1 MNTKQFFSAMA
12 AALVLCAAS
21 LNAKTADARQGYFGL
36 KWGTSTRDAENA
48 KHKLTRLSLAEE
60 KRLQAANGYPET
72 VMIYDIAP
80 DTKKVQK
87 VVFYY
92 YNDRL
97 FMVNETMAFDG
108 KQKTLESRY
117 GSFKDIGVS
126 WKNGVYT
133 DETRD
138 TDGNI
143 RSRSI
148 AIDTT
153 AAPGMVSVT
162 LCDWAVCKM
171 LNDAAKENGTAD
183 DPFITEFKA
192 MAQKLAPEKKS
203 GTKPSY
209 AVVTLTTDN
218 RNPSIETYV
227 TDALTE
233 AVFDTGTVRIIERAN
248 LENILSEQQ
257 FQSSGLVN
265 EDTAKAIGSIAGA
278 DYVCYG
284 TIKDSG
290 TTLLVSAR
298 VVDVENGEI
307 CAMSRA
313 AVQKD
318 DYVNAHIN
326 DKPVPKPQTA
336 PQAKPATETTT
347 AASTEAATAV
357 ATNAPAQPAEE
368 HPAETPQPA
377 PEAKKPLPEKLEDG
391 TYTILPKIQGW
402 LGALRLNVYL
412 EKIFVANGY
421 MILCFTGD
429 GNRKNFG
436 YYEKITLQDAENS
449 SVKYNQIRTDE
460 NNNYFM
466 VTFQLP
472 SQGRHFKLYT
482 PNHTP
487 PFLMNDIVLDKPDDK

>member
-1 MNTKQFFSAMA
+1 MNTKKFFSAA
-12 AALVLCAAS
+12 ATLVLCAAF
-21 LNAKTADARQGYFGL
+21 LNAGTADARQGYFGL
-36 KWGTSTRDAENA
+36 KWGTSARDAENA
-48 KHKLTRLSLAEE
+48 KHKLTRLTLAEE

-80 DTKKVQK
+80 GSKKLKK

-97 FMVNETMAFDG
+97 FMVNETMEFDG

-117 GSFKDIGVS
+117 GAFKDIGVA

-138 TDGNI
+138 ADGNI
-143 RSRSI
+143 RRRSLV
-148 AIDTT
+148 IDTT
-153 AAPGMVSVT
+153 TAPGMVSVT
-162 LCDWAVCKM
+162 MCDWAVCKM
-171 LNDAAKENGTAD
+171 LNDATKETGTAD

-233 AVFDTGTVRIIERAN
+233 AVFDTGSVRIIERAN

-290 TTLLVSAR
+290 ATLLVSAR

-326 DKPVPKPQTA
+326 DKPVPKPQPA
-336 PQAKPATETTT
+336 PQPKPTTEKTT
-347 AASTEAATAV
+347 AAATAV

-368 HPAETPQPA
+368 RPKETAQPA
-377 PEAKKPLPEKLEDG
+377 PKVKKPLPEKLEDG
-391 TYTILPKIQGW
+391 EYTISPRIQGW
-402 LGALRLNVYL
+402 NGALRVDAYL
-412 EKIFVANGY
+412 EKIVVANGY
-421 MILCFTGD
+421 MVLFISGSASRHFSGSM
-429 GNRKNFG
+429 
-436 YYEKITLQDAENS
+436 ILQD
-449 SVKYNQIRTDE
+449 TDNTSMTYKE
-460 NNNYFM
+460 ITCDKNNNFYM
-466 VTFQLP
+466 ITFQAP
-472 SQGRHFKLYT
+472 KQGRHFKLYD
-482 PNHTP
+482 NDTP
-487 PFLMNDIVLDKPDDK
+487 PNIMNDIIIGEPDGK

>member
-1 MNTKQFFSAMA
+1 MNTKKFFSAA
-12 AALVLCAAS
+12 ATLVLCAAF
-21 LNAKTADARQGYFGL
+21 LNAGTADARQGYFGL
-36 KWGTSTRDAENA
+36 KWGTSARDAQNA
-48 KHKLTRLSLAEE
+48 KHKLTRLTLAEE
-60 KRLQAANGYPET
+60 KRLQAANDYPET

-80 DTKKVQK
+80 GSKKLKK

-97 FMVNETMAFDG
+97 FMVNETMEFDG

-117 GSFKDIGVS
+117 GAFKDIGVA

-138 TDGNI
+138 ADGNI
-143 RSRSI
+143 RRRSLV
-148 AIDTT
+148 IDTT
-153 AAPGMVSVT
+153 TAPGMVSVT
-162 LCDWAVCKM
+162 MCDWAVCKM
-171 LNDAAKENGTAD
+171 LNDAAKETGTAD

-233 AVFDTGTVRIIERAN
+233 AVFDTGSVRIIERAN

-290 TTLLVSAR
+290 ATLLVSAR

-326 DKPVPKPQTA
+326 DKPVPKPQPA
-336 PQAKPATETTT
+336 PQPKPTTEMTT
-347 AASTEAATAV
+347 AATTEAATAV

-368 HPAETPQPA
+368 TPKETAQPA
-377 PEAKKPLPEKLEDG
+377 SEVKKPLPEKPKDG
-391 TYTILPKIQGW
+391 TYTISPKIQGW
-402 LGALRLNVYL
+402 NGARPIDAYL
-412 EKIFVANGY
+412 EKIIIINGY
-421 MILCFTGD
+421 MSLYIKGD
-429 GNRKNFG
+429 DGEAFKSNM
-436 YYEKITLQDAENS
+436 ILQDSDNTAI
-449 SVKYNQIRTDE
+449 KYQEIRYDGQGRAWSPLIL
-460 NNNYFM
+460 
-466 VTFQLP
+466 TFQAP
-472 SQGRHFKLYT
+472 KQGRRFKLYDKAVP
-482 PNHTP
+482 PNI
-487 PFLMNDIVLDKPDDK
+487 MNDIVLGEPDGR